1 METIL
6 ILHGWG
12 SRAANWQRVK
22 EGLEDRGYRVLVPDL
37 PGFGQNTAPQESWAA
52 ENYLAWVSDF
62 CERNNLSQFVLV
74 GHSFGG
80 GLAVR
85 FTSSHPEK
93 VKRLILIGA
102 KIRRH
107 KTIKYYLGLALAYLG
122 KIVFSV
128 PGISSLQPLGRKILY
143 HFVGTSDYYKLE
155 TEKNIIMKETFK
167 KVVGDDLTSYLSGI
181 KAPTLIIWGKK
192 DFFTPLEDAYF
203 IKREIADSE
212 LEMIE
217 NEGHSLNFKVPELL
231 VKKIAT
237 FVK

>member
-22 EGLEDRGYRVLVPDL
+22 EGLEGKGYRVLSPDL
-37 PGFGQNTAPQESWAA
+37 PGFGENAAPSTPWSA
-52 ENYLAWVSDF
+52 ENYLSWVNDF

-85 FTSSHPEK
+85 FVSSFPNK
-93 VKRLILIGA
+93 VKKLILIAA

-107 KTIKYYLGLALAYLG
+107 KTVKYYLGLALAYLG

-128 PGISSLQPLGRKILY
+128 PGISSLQPLGRKVLY
-143 HFVGTSDYYKLE
+143 YFVGTSDYHKLE
-155 TEKNIIMKETFK
+155 AEKNLTMKETFK
-167 KVVGDDLTSYLSGI
+167 RVVGDDLTSYLPGI
-181 KAPTLIIWGKK
+181 KIPTLIIWGKK
-192 DFFTPLEDAYF
+192 DILTPLEDAYF
-203 IKREIADSE
+203 IKREIADSQ
-212 LEMIE
+212 LEMVE
-217 NEGHSLNFKVPELL
+217 NEGHSLNFKAPEFL
-231 VKKIAT
+231 VERIAN